1 MAYIEL
7 LKTVDVFQPLND
19 DELAVIET
27 FCIQRKFRHG
37 DRLFKDGD
45 VAAHLWIVAEGLI
58 DLRFD
63 LPGRETS
70 EESTLSSVSENKI
83 IGWSSLVPPYKY
95 KLSAYCV
102 SSQCKV
108 VMIEREQLQKFLL
121 ENPKPGYQVL
131 SAMLRVVGKR
141 FQNLQGAANDAPFAP
156 VKVTVHMAT
165 CGISAGARD
174 IMKTLVQEIS
184 NSGNERVKVSAGGC
198 IGKCWSEPNV
208 TVEIQNEGAVIY
220 QKMDPDKM
228 KRVFTEHIVNGRVQ
242 NDWVLEGGKND

>member
-1 MAYIEL
+1 MAYIDL
-7 LKTVDVFQPLND
+7 LKTVDAFQPLND

-27 FCIQRKFRHG
+27 FCTQRNFSHG
-37 DRLFKDGD
+37 DRLFKDGE
-45 VAAHLWIVAEGLI
+45 AASHLWIVAEGLI

-95 KLSAYCV
+95 KLSAYCA
-102 SSQCKV
+102 SNQCNV
-108 VMIEREQLQKFLL
+108 VMIEREQLHKFLI

-131 SAMLRVVGKR
+131 SAMLRVVGRR
-141 FQNLQGAANDAPFAP
+141 FQNLQETADDTPFAP

-174 IMKTLVQEIS
+174 VMTALSQQVAK
-184 NSGNERVKVSAGGC
+184 SGNERVQVSAGGC

-220 QKMDPDKM
+220 QKMDPDKI
-228 KRVFTEHIVNGRVQ
+228 KRVFTEHIVKGRVQ